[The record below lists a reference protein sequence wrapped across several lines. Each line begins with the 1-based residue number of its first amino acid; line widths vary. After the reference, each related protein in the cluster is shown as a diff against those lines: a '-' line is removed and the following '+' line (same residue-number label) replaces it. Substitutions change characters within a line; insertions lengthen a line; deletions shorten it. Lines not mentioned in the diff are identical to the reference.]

1 MKNFR
6 ARSTSRLPTARK
18 RDQAACL
25 VHPGPSSETRMC
37 HLCSMFASILS
48 NSPFSHGGVL
58 SLAFGCWEASC
69 GCTALSCEP
78 DFMAFTP
85 KYKLREANAAEIE
98 NGVCLNL
105 RRVTRWRRSERGTR
119 QGVRRRWWRRRWSRS
134 LASLRRCCCV
144 DWRVGRQRC
153 QSCCW

>member
-1 MKNFR
+1 MKTSELGRHLVSRRLVSVTR
-6 ARSTSRLPTARK
+6 ALAWSTRDHHLEQECVTSAQCLPRSCPTHLFHMVEFCHWLLAVGRPVAAVLLRRASLILWLLLQNTKVRK
-18 RDQAACL
+18 
-25 VHPGPSSETRMC
+25 
-37 HLCSMFASILS
+37 
-48 NSPFSHGGVL
+48 
-58 SLAFGCWEASC
+58 
-69 GCTALSCEP
+69 
-78 DFMAFTP
+78 
-85 KYKLREANAAEIE
+85 ANAAEIE